1 MTTNLSTSRLC
12 PRCQKNRWIFHHDQC
27 LKCHEQDLAARRLDR
42 LWAEFQPASPYN
54 KYVLELFLA
63 YLRKGKLRSGHAKQA
78 EALHAILES
87 KALLTITSW
96 HDIYV
101 LSERYQLWDSS
112 YRNTGCAFKKIG
124 RMLQA
129 LGVIGH
135 SEEEGSNQKHFFR
148 LMKDISPCNRLWTES
163 FIEMI
168 SRRNRALRTQV
179 VYLQQLRGLEI
190 WLSSCQSDKA
200 FAAVNRESAK
210 EYLDHLQATRTS
222 NQLYCIYSNLSTFYR
237 WGLHKKFV
245 FENPFARLSVS
256 KPNRRIRHCSTRDI
270 KKISHYVKDKN
281 SDPES
286 ALILTLILFFG
297 LTREDIIHAQI
308 SMPIETSLRLIL
320 RRKNR
325 TVGQKNYNREQ
336 MLQLPNAPSWLS
348 QLQKRYLEVWQQR
361 YSEIQKLFGQQP
373 LLLPY
378 NHWYTIPIN
387 SKIFDQRL
395 KKATQLAL
403 DGRSVPFT
411 VLRSTCGVLY
421 SQNGDA
427 SLLTILGWSRKHA
440 FPYTYREREVF
451 IPKSPEAQS

>member
-1 MTTNLSTSRLC
+1 MTTKLSTPRLC

-27 LKCHEQDLAARRLDR
+27 LKCHEQDLASRCLDR

-54 KYVLELFLA
+54 KYILELFLA
-63 YLRKGKLRSGHAKQA
+63 YLRKCKLRSGHAKQA

-87 KALLTITSW
+87 KAIPTITSW
-96 HDIYV
+96 QDIYV
-101 LSERYQLWDSS
+101 LSERYQLWDVS
-112 YRNTGCAFKKIG
+112 YRKTGCAFKKIG

-129 LGVIGH
+129 LGIIGH

-148 LMKDISPCNRLWTES
+148 LMKAIPPCNEPWTES
-163 FIEMI
+163 FIEML
-168 SRRNRALRTQV
+168 SRRNRALRTQI
-179 VYLQQLRGLEI
+179 VYLQELSALEK
-190 WLSSCQSDKA
+190 WLSSYRSDNA
-200 FAAVNRESAK
+200 FATVSIESAK
-210 EYLDHLQATRTS
+210 EYLDHLRSTRTS
-222 NQLYCIYSNLSTFYR
+222 NQLYGTYSNLNAFYR
-237 WGLHKKFV
+237 WGLHKKFIL
-245 FENPFARLSVS
+245 ENPFARISVS
-256 KPNRRIRHCSTRDI
+256 KPSRRIRHCSTKDLE
-270 KKISHYVKDKN
+270 KIMNYVKDTN
-281 SDPES
+281 ADPES

-308 SMPIETSLRLIL
+308 FMAAETPLALIL

-325 TVGQKNYNREQ
+325 TVGQKNYSREQ
-336 MLQLPNAPSWLS
+336 MLQLPNAPAWLS
-348 QLQKRYLEVWQQR
+348 HLQKRYLEVWRRR
-361 YSEIQKLFGQQP
+361 YGEIQKLFGQQP

-378 NHWYTIPIN
+378 NHWYAIPIN

-403 DGRSVPFT
+403 NGRSVPFT

-427 SLLTILGWSRKHA
+427 SLLTKLGWSRNNA

-451 IPKSPEAQS
+451 IPRSSEAQS

>member
-12 PRCQKNRWIFHHDQC
+12 PRCKKNRWIFHHDQC
-27 LKCHEQDLAARRLDR
+27 LRCHEQDLATRRLDR

-54 KYVLELFLA
+54 KYIFEIFLA
-63 YLRKGKLRSGHAKQA
+63 YLRKCKLRSGLAKQA
-78 EALHAILES
+78 EALQTILES
-87 KALLTITSW
+87 KALPTITSW
-96 HDIYV
+96 QDIYV
-101 LSERYQLWDSS
+101 LSERYQLWDVS

-148 LMKDISPCNRLWTES
+148 LMKDISPCNGPWTKS

-179 VYLQQLRGLEI
+179 VYLQQLRALEI

-200 FAAVNRESAK
+200 FATVNWESAK

-222 NQLYCIYSNLSTFYR
+222 NQLYGIYSSLNAFYR
-237 WGLHKKFV
+237 WGLHKKFI

-256 KPNRRIRHCSTRDI
+256 KPSRQIRHCSERDI
-270 KKISHYVKDKN
+270 KKIMNYVKDGN
-281 SDPES
+281 ADPES

-308 SMPIETSLRLIL
+308 SMVAEIPFTLIL

-325 TVGQKNYNREQ
+325 TIGQRNYSREQ
-336 MLQLPNAPSWLS
+336 MFQLPTAPSWLS
-348 QLQKRYLEVWQQR
+348 NLQKRYLEVWQQR
-361 YSEIQKLFGQQP
+361 YSKIQKLFGRQP

-378 NHWYTIPIN
+378 NHWYAIPIN

-403 DGRSVPFT
+403 DGQSVPFT

-427 SLLTILGWSRKHA
+427 SLLTKFGWSRNHV
-440 FPYTYREREVF
+440 FHYTYRDREVF